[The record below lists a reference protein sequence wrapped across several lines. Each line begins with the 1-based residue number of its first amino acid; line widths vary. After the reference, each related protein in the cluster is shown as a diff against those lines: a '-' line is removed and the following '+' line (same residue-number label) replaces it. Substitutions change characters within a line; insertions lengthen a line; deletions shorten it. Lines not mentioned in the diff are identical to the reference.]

1 MKAQNLKTACIKTLS
16 KSELYDQREFNGV
29 TALKNILG
37 DENRVIETTFIL
49 RGSHVSCNASVT
61 WYDARESHETRSEF
75 RLYYES
81 NPITE
86 LAVPGDNIVIGF
98 DKKNIFTCILFKTN
112 DEEHQGLIEQWTQIY

>member
-16 KSELYDQREFNGV
+16 KSEIYDQREFNGV

-37 DENRVIETTFIL
+37 NENKVIDTTFIL
-49 RGSHVSCNASVT
+49 RGSDVSCNASVT
-61 WYDARESHETRSEF
+61 WYDARESHGTRSEF

-81 NPITE
+81 NPVTE

-98 DKKNIFTCILFKTN
+98 DKNNKLNCILFKSN
-112 DEEHQGLIEQWTQIY
+112 DEEHQGVIEQWTSLY

>member
-49 RGSHVSCNASVT
+49 RGSNVSAMHPLPGMMP
-61 WYDARESHETRSEF
+61 ESHMK
-75 RLYYES
+75 L
-81 NPITE
+81 
-86 LAVPGDNIVIGF
+86 VPSSD
-98 DKKNIFTCILFKTN
+98 FTMKAIR
-112 DEEHQGLIEQWTQIY
+112 